1 MHILDEEMQRNL
13 FNRRRDRQINSL
25 TAQIAKK
32 DKEKAKLER
41 SLEKFEA
48 MDFDKDHF
56 INDTSLEP

>member
-25 TAQIAKK
+25 TAQIAEIDKK
-32 DKEKAKLER
+32 KAKLER
-41 SLEKFEA
+41 SLERFEG

-56 INDTSLEP
+56 INDTSQG